1 VSKSTAIATAVAKAV
16 PLRFVC
22 GPVKAGRW
30 SNHPGLAAHSIRLDA
45 AERVVG
51 TSAGSLIASALVGGH
66 VRRLHTELAELA
78 HVPALLSAMA
88 PAGHLHPSQ
97 QRALDLFRQAGDG
110 AVATVRAIGHAAL
123 AAQTPRPEAMRRS
136 VSLVAGRGHFPSD
149 SLCVTCVDC
158 YTGERCVITRGTST
172 PIPFAVA
179 ASSAVPGLFAPQPI
193 GDRRCMDGGVSGTGI
208 HLDLVAGATRVVVL
222 ALSDGSQLA
231 PGTMTTSP
239 GSQQREL
246 DELAA
251 SGARVFVRVPEAA
264 TLDELM
270 SPTAVPKAMAMGARQ
285 ADADAHELASFRN

>member
-1 VSKSTAIATAVAKAV
+1 MSKSTAFATAVAKAV
-16 PLRFVC
+16 PIGFVC
-22 GPVKAGRW
+22 GPDMTGRC
-30 SNHPGLAAHSIRLDA
+30 SNLHGLAAHGIRLDA

-123 AAQTPRPEAMRRS
+123 AA
-136 VSLVAGRGHFPSD
+136 LVAGRGHFPSD

-208 HLDLVAGATRVVVL
+208 HLDLVAGATRVVGL